1 MKKTIKVL
9 IIMLILSISIAPIYV
24 ENTINVYAATS
35 SLLPPSSSEV
45 DTNELT
51 SDDWA
56 LITSSN
62 SNSTENSFDFIKNN
76 TSSNDNGKW
85 ILYSGLG
92 LIVLSVIGILYV
104 IFSNITPKKKKINKH
119 FPNNQHKQNQKS
131 RPYRSTNHNQNINH
145 NNSQHQNQQFQKNN
159 DYEEKI
165 KSNRS
170 NSDWDRF
177 FNN

>member
-92 LIVLSVIGILYV
+92 LIVLSVIGIIYV
-104 IFSNITPKKKKINKH
+104 IFSNITPKKK
-119 FPNNQHKQNQKS
+119 
-131 RPYRSTNHNQNINH
+131 R
-145 NNSQHQNQQFQKNN
+145 
-159 DYEEKI
+159 
-165 KSNRS
+165 
-170 NSDWDRF
+170 
-177 FNN
+177 